1 MTTPKISIIIP
12 VYNTEKYLD
21 ACIDSLVNQ
30 TFKDCEFIFI
40 NDGSIDSSSEILNK
54 LASKD
59 TRVIV
64 INQGNQGVSIARNNG
79 LKIARGKYIGFVDA
93 DDWVENDMYQI
104 LYDEIEF
111 SYTDLVMCNS
121 KCYQNGDFYVS
132 GFKFPQNKILDIN
145 FIKKELLPYL
155 IKHDDLYSL
164 WNKLYKA
171 SIIKQYG
178 ILFPEGN
185 ALSEDNIFNMLYF
198 NKIKTL
204 KYINYIGYNYR
215 DTEDSATRN
224 IFKMDYFKN
233 YLDIYKFNYRSYM
246 DLVQTDEEI
255 NKLKSEKFI
264 KNTISLINIY
274 FQPSKKVG
282 FFKRYNYVKSITN
295 NEEVINT
302 INNNFEDLYK
312 NENRFGK
319 FMLTALKQRSIL
331 KLFLASKYSILRN

>member
-64 INQGNQGVSIARNNG
+64 INQDNQGVSIARNNG

-145 FIKKELLPYL
+145 FIILSVPLRPPGSTKWRIIIFFGPTC
-155 IKHDDLYSL
+155 LYISRVAA
-164 WNKLYKA
+164 W
-171 SIIKQYG
+171 
-178 ILFPEGN
+178 
-185 ALSEDNIFNMLYF
+185 
-198 NKIKTL
+198 
-204 KYINYIGYNYR
+204 
-215 DTEDSATRN
+215 
-224 IFKMDYFKN
+224 
-233 YLDIYKFNYRSYM
+233 
-246 DLVQTDEEI
+246 
-255 NKLKSEKFI
+255 FI
-264 KNTISLINIY
+264 ST
-274 FQPSKKVG
+274 
-282 FFKRYNYVKSITN
+282 
-295 NEEVINT
+295 
-302 INNNFEDLYK
+302 
-312 NENRFGK
+312 
-319 FMLTALKQRSIL
+319 
-331 KLFLASKYSILRN
+331 